1 MQKSMVYLI
10 PTFLAENATHTIP
23 PYVIDALKSCQVI
36 FAENER
42 SARRFIKNICKEFV
56 IDDCEWFTIHKK
68 EEEQIKIHETK
79 KTRKTIPPHLLL
91 IEDK

>member
-1 MQKSMVYLI
+1 MKWEEGDCLYYDYLI
-10 PTFLAENATHTIP
+10 FQYYHISVIALYIITI
-23 PYVIDALKSCQVI
+23 
-36 FAENER
+36 
-42 SARRFIKNICKEFV
+42 
-56 IDDCEWFTIHKK
+56 KK